1 MKERHSTFE
10 DESIRHAEIM
20 HSDLPINMKF
30 WKCVCVCERER
41 VHAVV
46 EGRLCKTSVRLS

>member
-30 WKCVCVCERER
+30 WKCVCV
-41 VHAVV
+41 
-46 EGRLCKTSVRLS
+46 